1 MPSSRFMLPLL
12 SISIILL
19 LIAHQFDFS
28 SSSSLPA
35 RPPKVFVIGL
45 SKTGTTSIGD
55 ALEILGYRRL
65 GWADTRSRIMVHTW
79 MNGNKATNFE
89 LSQLWD
95 AFEDLPWPVMYR
107 EMAEKYPD
115 AKFLLSRRKDE
126 ETWLQSMAV
135 HVGRGKWKPYAYFY
149 GADTFEG
156 NEDIMRQ
163 AYRGHMREV
172 RAFFNDKPGR
182 LWEMSIDDDGDVNWD
197 VLCQIAS
204 CPGGKPPKVQF
215 PRSNTQATWERGW
228 LDESRRGVEGWIVT
242 RIEELIAH
250 HCYHGEWQVL
260 VKPLMRAIGKWQL
273 TSKLLISK
281 HQQVQ
286 LLEAASVLVA
296 MNQDGPDSDNS
307 SSPAASGSSD
317 MRDEDL
323 SSTET
328 TPPPQGDNA
337 YRDSSKR
344 FSNNSS
350 VFSRSYQSAFS
361 ESVPE
366 HGFSHNRHWS
376 TSSGR
381 PLTAGSNFAESY
393 TGNEDAQDLAAAV
406 GLLSC
411 SYGTPKSAPSALP
424 MDAPPVPPLPAK
436 YQTGYSN
443 FRGQGND
450 VDMEDEISSDD
461 EPHHPRNDDVDD
473 GMFGKMDA

>member
-1 MPSSRFMLPLL
+1 MSRTHSHTASASRINRRKSSTFSRAALASLQDAAVHQSMVGSLPATSEL
-12 SISIILL
+12 
-19 LIAHQFDFS
+19 S
-28 SSSSLPA
+28 SSSAVVDGPSLSSFQGMDKKLKMRRA
-35 RPPKVFVIGL
+35 SDGTHLL
-45 SKTGTTSIGD
+45 SKK
-55 ALEILGYRRL
+55 E
-65 GWADTRSRIMVHTW
+65 
-79 MNGNKATNFE
+79 KAASGE
-89 LSQLWD
+89 LKC
-95 AFEDLPWPVMYR
+95 E
-107 EMAEKYPD
+107 
-115 AKFLLSRRKDE
+115 
-126 ETWLQSMAV
+126 
-135 HVGRGKWKPYAYFY
+135 HCGKAYKH
-149 GADTFEG
+149 GSCLTK
-156 NEDIMRQ
+156 
-163 AYRGHMREV
+163 H
-172 RAFFNDKPGR
+172 
-182 LWEMSIDDDGDVNWD
+182 LWEHT
-197 VLCQIAS
+197 
-204 CPGGKPPKVQF
+204 P
-215 PRSNTQATWERGW
+215 E
-228 LDESRRGVEGWIVT
+228 
-242 RIEELIAH
+242 
-250 HCYHGEWQVL
+250 
-260 VKPLMRAIGKWQL
+260 WQL

-350 VFSRSYQSAFS
+350 IFSRSYQSAFS

-381 PLTAGSNFAESY
+381 PLTAGSNFGESY